1 MRHQALSELT
11 SVCVSPRAIRIPNR
25 GSRAR
30 KFIGCHN
37 NAADRYQQLHGVRIP
52 WQRYVKASITG
63 YRKTNLT
70 TALNYRNAGPT
81 ELTS

>member
-1 MRHQALSELT
+1 MRDRAPGET
-11 SVCVSPRAIRIPNR
+11 TTICVSPRVIRIPNH

-30 KFIGCHN
+30 KFIGRHN
-37 NAADRYQQLHGVRIP
+37 NTADRYQQLRGVRIP
-52 WQRYVKASITG
+52 WQRYDKASLTG